1 MSNGYIFSTIGD
13 VLSRTGDAVYGV
25 SQARYKLYENQV
37 NEVIRLTQ
45 DNMDV
50 QIQSYVA
57 NASEAEIPDLYNNMS
72 KQVWEKYSSIDEI
85 KRNTNNRFSDEV
97 YQEAARRLESQY
109 RPKYESKMKTYEDVS
124 NKVALVSQFTEGFSE
139 VSTYGNWMNI
149 DDARSSAKNYVSSYE
164 SYTSEFNGFDVVND
178 NGIFSKTGESGKELM
193 MQSSF
198 SRSLDDFTKQMA
210 LKGNNET
217 TEEFISDYES
227 WWNEFSSEAGFDSS
241 ESKVLLDTSKAD
253 IRKKFEDYKQQLA
266 NNAQQKVEKAQ
277 QMIYGD
283 TDKHVTSEEMLQIYK
298 ACGLGDWETNWYS
311 QQALADVSSVVYN
324 VNMEYFN
331 NEVTDYF
338 DSFINDGMT
347 IYVPS
352 LGKDITFEE
361 FIKSGVAHNFDG
373 EGTKTDVNTADY
385 SSFETSGTKSA
396 DNKAL
401 NEINKNLATLFS
413 PKKETYQYNFE
424 EVSKTMAKDLG
435 YDENGY
441 ASIMFDKMLTQRFIY
456 ETEDDNGLIN
466 TQINNLTAYIKSDK
480 YSTSEKQL
488 QLDVGFKNGYL
499 DEAQYESL
507 KSMITFGYKDEYNQV
522 MNSLKT
528 DLTPEIYKYVS
539 TSPEAVKYIQER
551 IDEVGGKITG
561 KDGQSLIT
569 DLRTKFSNELSDN
582 ISVKSLSKAMSGLTN
597 SAYYKNGVLTQL
609 GDYSVGEVMSNY
621 YSGEY
626 NYLGIDYLV
635 EQIKPSILTMKS
647 GSTSGTDVNKLLE
660 TIWKLNGYSGT
671 YKDSNSSY
679 QREICETALLIATC
693 NVANDRNLSE
703 FIDGALGSE
712 TENIYYYDTTT
723 KRYSPAVMNSSGL
736 GVVMEST
743 GSGENM
749 FRMVWV
755 QPSVANKVLEDG
767 YISSSSGYYLNM
779 SNKAYSSEVNYIE
792 NQGKT
797 IDIGQE
803 TYDLSKT
810 KTKIITMKD
819 NEEMMK
825 IVDLFNSKYAV
836 PYRKNT
842 YLADK
847 YGM

>member
-13 VLSRTGDAVYGV
+13 VLGRTGDAVYGV

-50 QIQSYVA
+50 QIESYVA

-139 VSTYGNWMNI
+139 VSTYGDWMNI
-149 DDARSSAKNYVSSYE
+149 DDARSSARSYLSSYE

-217 TEEFISDYES
+217 SEEFISDYES

-241 ESKVLLDTSKAD
+241 KSKVLLDTSKAD
-253 IRKKFEDYKQQLA
+253 IRKKFEDYKQQLV
-266 NNAQQKVEKAQ
+266 NDAQQKVEKAQ

-283 TDKHVTSEEMLQIYK
+283 TDKNVTSEEMLQIYK

-352 LGKDITFEE
+352 LGKSITYEE
-361 FIKSGVAHNFDG
+361 FIKSGVAHQFDG
-373 EGTKTDVNTADY
+373 EGTKTDVNSADY

-396 DNKAL
+396 DSKAL
-401 NEINKNLATLFS
+401 NEINKNLTTLFS

-424 EVSKTMAKDLG
+424 EVSKTMAKNLG
-435 YDENGY
+435 YDEDGY

-466 TQINNLTAYIKSDK
+466 TQVNNLTAYITSDK

-609 GDYSVGEVMSNY
+609 GDYSVGEVMNNY

-749 FRMVWV
+749 FRMIWV

-779 SNKAYSSEVNYIE
+779 SNKAYSSEVNYVE

-803 TYDLSKT
+803 SFDLSKS

-825 IVDLFNSKYAV
+825 IVDSFNSKYAV
-836 PYRKNT
+836 PYRKNA